1 MGSKRFSC
9 VWGVMIFPL
18 FLCENVNYSK
28 LAELIVF
35 SIAYKLSVLGLF
47 LNIFLLSGLFFG
59 KNWMNN
65 IAIVDIM
72 DNWSL

>member
-1 MGSKRFSC
+1 M
-9 VWGVMIFPL
+9 VWFVIIFPL
-18 FLCENVNYSK
+18 LLFENVKYAK
-28 LAELIVF
+28 LVELIVF